1 MTTPSV
7 STAGGGAVGAPQP
20 EGSLG
25 GLMTDLLECSVCLEP
40 LDTSHRVLPCQHTFC
55 IECLEDL
62 ASKQKKKGVAEEQN
76 GSRPPLFLCPEC
88 RAEIH
93 TPISSLPTNVIL
105 NRILSGLNQ
114 PKIQSPNVTPT
125 AKKTSTTATPLAP
138 APPPLAIGDHRKL
151 PLPSPTTFRWDNN
164 NIPGNWKTNPFLSP
178 SSPPQSPLPVLPP
191 KLAPVAAPPPIPARP
206 PAASPAPHQLYRA
219 LYDYKPI
226 KSDEL
231 ALKKDELYF
240 VIEKCQDGW
249 YKGSS
254 LTSLKTGVFPGNY
267 VQHVQEDSIQK
278 SGKLKTSSKSSSKQ
292 ERTSGPDLI
301 DFSSDIMDVF
311 AASTTTST
319 SSSNSLAAQVK
330 SKKLVK
336 QKEADEA
343 KSNQQQ
349 RERVKES
356 LILYRATIPFP
367 ASSQYELELKMGDV
381 IIMNKIREDGWC
393 KGTLQRSGQTGLFP
407 LSFVEKIS

>member
-1 MTTPSV
+1 
-7 STAGGGAVGAPQP
+7 
-20 EGSLG
+20 
-25 GLMTDLLECSVCLEP
+25 MTDLLECSVCLEP
-40 LDTSHRVLPCQHTFC
+40 LDLSHKVLPCQHTFC
-55 IECLEDL
+55 IACLEDL
-62 ASKQKKKGVAEEQN
+62 ASKQKEKKGVATEEDSN
-76 GSRPPLFLCPEC
+76 GLPRPPILFLCPEC
-88 RAEIH
+88 RAEIR

-105 NRILSGLNQ
+105 NRILSGLSQ
-114 PKIQSPNVTPT
+114 APKIQSPTAGTPSF
-125 AKKTSTTATPLAP
+125 AKKGGVASYPPVPPP
-138 APPPLAIGDHRKL
+138 APPPLAVGDHRKL
-151 PLPSPTTFRWDNN
+151 PLPSPTTPSFNWDNN
-164 NIPGNWKTNPFLSP
+164 NVPGNWKTNPFLSP
-178 SSPPQSPLPVLPP
+178 SSPPSSPLPVLPP

-206 PAASPAPHQLYRA
+206 NASTPAPHQLFRA

-267 VQHVQEDSIQK
+267 VQHVQEDSLQK
-278 SGKLKTSSKSSSKQ
+278 SGSSGKSGKQ
-292 ERTSGPDLI
+292 DRKSPDLI

-311 AASTTTST
+311 ATSTTS
-319 SSSNSLAAQVK
+319 SPSSNSTAQVK

-336 QKEADEA
+336 RKETKIEGEA
-343 KSNQQQ
+343 EATNSNQEQQ
-349 RERVKES
+349 ERVVVKES
-356 LILYRATIPFP
+356 LILYRATLPFP